1 MQKTNKENHH
11 VLFQVEDQAVYIH
24 KILNMV

>member
-1 MQKTNKENHH
+1 MDEFEKHH

-24 KILNMV
+24 KILNQA